1 MGGKERIVNQVVQE
15 VTVERMHQDVE
26 VVLVVLV
33 GF

>member
-1 MGGKERIVNQVVQE
+1 MGVKERIVNQVVQE
-15 VTVERMHQDVE
+15 VTVEPMHQDVE